1 MKSLKLGGLLLMKKL
16 RWGIIGAANI
26 AKKQVIPAIQQASDA
41 EIIAIASR
49 SRERVQQFASNF
61 NIPNIYNTYEELIES
76 PEVDAVYI
84 ALPNTHHKKWA
95 LAAIQAKKHVL
106 CEKPIVLQASDLQ
119 ELQSESRKHGVI
131 LMEAFMYRF
140 HPQMA
145 KAKELLKQGVIG
157 DVLTIRSRFHFTME
171 DWDNDIRMNSNLGGG
186 AFNDIGCY
194 PLNAI
199 HYLIEESPI
208 NVQALA
214 GKSDKQVDTHVAVQ
228 LNYPS
233 GILAQIDASFYAPLT
248 HAIDI
253 IGTKGT
259 MQLPFAFRSDLNN
272 HEGIIQYES
281 NNESYIITESANAY
295 VEQIKAFQL
304 AIQNNE
310 LPLNY
315 TAAQMLQQAIELEK
329 INQLL
334 H

>member
-1 MKSLKLGGLLLMKKL
+1 MKKL

-26 AKKQVIPAIQQASDA
+26 AKQQVIPAIQQTKDA

-49 SRERVQQFASNF
+49 SEEKAQQFASNF
-61 NIPNIYNTYEELIES
+61 KIPNVYNSYEALIES

-95 LAAIQAKKHVL
+95 LAAIRAKKHVL
-106 CEKPIVLQASDLQ
+106 CEKPIVLHASDLK
-119 ELQSESRKHGVI
+119 ELQSESCKQGVI

-145 KAKELLKQGVIG
+145 KAKELLRQGVIG
-157 DVLTIRSRFHFTME
+157 EVLTIRSRFHFTIE
-171 DWDNDIRMNSNLGGG
+171 DWDNDIRLSPNLGGG
-186 AFNDIGCY
+186 VFNDIGCY

-214 GKSDKQVDTHVAVQ
+214 GRSDKQVDTHVAVQ

-233 GILAQIDASFYAPLT
+233 GILAQIDASFYAPMT
-248 HAIDI
+248 NTIDI
-253 IGTKGT
+253 VGTKGT
-259 MQLPFAFRSDLNN
+259 MQLPFAFRSDLNG
-272 HEGIIQYES
+272 HEGFIQYES
-281 NNESYIITESANAY
+281 NNETYFITELAANAY

-304 AIQNNE
+304 AIKNNE

-329 INQLL
+329 INRLL
-334 H
+334 Q

>member
-1 MKSLKLGGLLLMKKL
+1 MKKL

-26 AKKQVIPAIQQASDA
+26 AKQQVIPAIQLTNDA

-49 SRERVQQFASNF
+49 SEEKAQQFAKKF
-61 NIPNIYNTYEELIES
+61 NIPNIYDTYEALIES

-84 ALPNTHHKKWA
+84 ALPNAHHKKWA

-106 CEKPIVLQASDLQ
+106 CEKPIVMHASDLQ
-119 ELQSESRKHGVI
+119 ELQKESNKHGVI

-145 KAKELLKQGVIG
+145 KAKEILKQGVIG
-157 DVLTIRSRFHFTME
+157 DILTIRSRFHFTME
-171 DWDNDIRMNSNLGGG
+171 NWDNDIRLDPNLGGG
-186 AFNDIGCY
+186 VFNDIGCY

-208 NVQALA
+208 NIQAMA
-214 GKSDKQVDTHVAVQ
+214 GRSDKQVDTHIGIQ
-228 LNYPS
+228 LKYPS
-233 GILAQIDASFYAPLT
+233 GILAQIDASFYGPMT
-248 HAIDI
+248 QTIDI

-259 MQLPFAFRSDLNN
+259 MQLPFAFRADLNN
-272 HEGIIQYES
+272 DEGIIQYES
-281 NNESYIITESANAY
+281 NNEMYLITETGHAY

-304 AIQNNE
+304 AVHQNE
-310 LPLNY
+310 LPSNY
-315 TAAQMLQQAIELEK
+315 TEVQMLQQTTELEK

>member
-1 MKSLKLGGLLLMKKL
+1 MKKL

-26 AKKQVIPAIQQASDA
+26 AKQQVIPAIQQVSNA
-41 EIIAIASR
+41 EVVAIASL
-49 SRERVQQFASNF
+49 SGKAQQFANDF
-61 NIPNIYNTYEELIES
+61 NIPNIYDTYESLIES

-95 LAAIQAKKHVL
+95 LAAIQVKKHVL
-106 CEKPIVLQASDLQ
+106 CEKPIVMHASDLQ
-119 ELQSESRKHGVI
+119 ELQSESNKHGVI

-145 KAKELLKQGVIG
+145 KAKELLAQGVIG
-157 DVLTIRSRFHFTME
+157 DMLTIRSRLHFTME
-171 DWDNDIRMNSNLGGG
+171 DWGNDIRLNPNLGGG

-208 NVQALA
+208 SVQALT
-214 GKSDKQVDTHVAVQ
+214 GRSDKQVDTHVAVQ
-228 LNYPS
+228 LKYPS
-233 GILAQIDASFYAPLT
+233 GILAQIDASFYAPMT
-248 HAIDI
+248 QTIDI

-281 NNESYIITESANAY
+281 NNEMYLITETANAY
-295 VEQIKAFQL
+295 VEEIKAFQL
-304 AIQNNE
+304 AVENNE
-310 LPLNY
+310 LPSNY
-315 TAAQMLQQAIELEK
+315 TEAQMLQQAIELEK